1 MHGVY
6 LVAEGADG
14 LLELEPGHVEVHP
27 PGGGVHAGHAAAV
40 QANGGPGEVAVVAG
54 HQELELG
61 RAVHQAEQ
69 GEGHQVHHHNTGGW
83 MYTAVSASQQ
93 QLCALEITKYVCRQT
108 KDSECTSIK
117 GKKE

>member
-40 QANGGPGEVAVVAG
+40 QADGGPGEVAVVAG

-61 RAVHQAEQ
+61 RAAHQAEQ

-93 QLCALEITKYVCRQT
+93 QNCFRDNEICM
-108 KDSECTSIK
+108 
-117 GKKE
+117 